1 MENQG
6 NNNDIIERNMRN
18 NEFLR
23 VTISL
28 LELQTDFIE

>member
-6 NNNDIIERNMRN
+6 NNSDIIERNMRN
-18 NEFLR
+18 NKFLR

-28 LELQTDFIE
+28 FEKIL